1 MPVVEYKHTIS
12 HMGKIE
18 VPGYIVDRGYWGN
31 PADKTYLGW
40 VLPEADREYYVPD
53 TLTELTKAECV
64 TRALE
69 IHAATP
75 YTTQDDADPEA
86 EATNMTNAEV
96 TTMIEEWYDTIAANN
111 S

>member
-1 MPVVEYKHTIS
+1 MPVVEYKHHIN

-69 IHAATP
+69 IHAASPFTI
-75 YTTQDDADPEA
+75 QNDADPEA